1 MVTEMTAAE
10 QLQQEIKSSGLSKRE
25 WYRTVYLYSD
35 HWWELRTRKLNEAG
49 RFCVACDG
57 EQNLQVHHKRYRS
70 IFNVELSDLE
80 VMCKK
85 CHKAEH
91 AYLKEERRKNYKPR
105 SPKRRKKQEAND
117 NRAIAKALKNRVFG
131 VPMPKK
137 SSLVSEQHDYWIW
150 VAYKRCDQ
158 GDYPPQARLVE
169 ELGFILQ
176 KWGSKMSRI
185 ARQALKQ
192 TKQSLRLGLHPCQV
206 EEETAYVPELDDRF
220 SNLIRD
226 DS

>member
-1 MVTEMTAAE
+1 MTAAE

-49 RFCVACDG
+49 RFCVSCDG

-91 AYLKEERRKNYKPR
+91 AYLKEERRKNYTPR

-131 VPMPKK
+131 EPIPSK
-137 SSLVSEQHDYWIW
+137 SDLVSIQFHYWMA
-150 VAYKRCDQ
+150 VATKRCDGS
-158 GDYPPQARLVE
+158 GDPRRLAE
-169 ELGFILQ
+169 EMGFVIQ
-176 KWGSKMSRI
+176 KWGNRMSHL
-185 ARQALKQ
+185 ARKALKD
-192 TKQSLRLGLHPCQV
+192 TKKSIKLGCRISDT
-206 EEETAYVPELDDRF
+206 EEEPYVPELDDRLT
-220 SNLIRD
+220 NLTR
-226 DS
+226 